1 MAYKNIILKGD
12 PLPKEEA
19 LKASNDI
26 TPGMACQVDAS
37 GIFPSTANQTNL
49 LAAIEFGMDGR
60 GVTDDYDEDGEQVRY
75 VAPRKGDE
83 LALLIGTSQ
92 NLAIGAELAIKA
104 GGTFIAA
111 ASNPAVARVK
121 EAVDNYHWYSTRSLR
136 SNLRS
141 GKNETKITSNGMIT
155 PATNGAIQGMGGT
168 IGERLLR
175 NNMELHSPGMRRNS
189 LLRKDEWLALDSAL
203 VGLRPKTI
211 NGIFDLMVRGLVY
224 PLGNIGVVIAEWER
238 IYDVQDAEFSM
249 TPETQALEDTLSFD
263 SESVPVP
270 IIHKDFRYELRRL
283 TAARNNGTQLDT
295 THQEYAGTKVWEA
308 IEGMLFN
315 GVTMKLGT
323 RQIYGYTSYP
333 HRLLVV

>member
-75 VAPRKGDE
+75 AAPRKGDE

-121 EAVDNYHWYSTRSLR
+121 EAVT
-136 SNLRS
+136 
-141 GKNETKITSNGMIT
+141 TTT
-155 PATNGAIQGMGGT
+155 
-168 IGERLLR
+168 
-175 NNMELHSPGMRRNS
+175 
-189 LLRKDEWLALDSAL
+189 
-203 VGLRPKTI
+203 
-211 NGIFDLMVRGLVY
+211 
-224 PLGNIGVVIAEWER
+224 
-238 IYDVQDAEFSM
+238 
-249 TPETQALEDTLSFD
+249 
-263 SESVPVP
+263 
-270 IIHKDFRYELRRL
+270 
-283 TAARNNGTQLDT
+283 GTQLARC
-295 THQEYAGTKVWEA
+295 EV
-308 IEGMLFN
+308 I
-315 GVTMKLGT
+315 
-323 RQIYGYTSYP
+323 
-333 HRLLVV
+333 